1 MTKVI
6 INNFSGGL
14 DNEIRSIKTNTYY
27 DAGGFDT
34 ISQKTKL
41 IPYGESE
48 ADALSSGDITDKRF
62 ANIVRDN
69 NGNLIAIGRNSAG
82 SPTVNNLYSKDSAT
96 NIAST
101 WTSFTSDSGVDV
113 FFPNS
118 LVFYKSATYYI
129 ATTGRVVR
137 KYDGSWSTV
146 GALDFA
152 TSWANILIP
161 KPIVHPQDDILYFG
175 MGQNL
180 AKINNTTYADITSV
194 TVPTTQ
200 YISDFADYDNFLA
213 IATAPTLTGNNS
225 RVYLWDRDT
234 SKTVFQS
241 NIDWGEGS
249 LMIIENLGG
258 TLVGVSISDANY
270 LPGSYYTTNKTKK
283 LTISYLS
290 GNSVYPLEEYIV
302 DSTFSLKNYKSRV
315 GNKLYFGGDNSTSLY
330 CVEKRKDGSIVVS
343 KDRFLNNGTAITT
356 LRGLYIL
363 GDYLFTMFDTAGTSG
378 NVRRTKVTSSYTDTS
393 YLTTTIN
400 PSMNIYDRSKIK
412 TLKSVTLNMVPL
424 PAGASATVEYSV
436 DGASFVE
443 ILSESTDNK
452 ISSQSAAETNGKRF
466 LPGVEYQ
473 FKIKSTGGAEII
485 SLEYE
490 YEINNRLG

>member
-1 MTKVI
+1 MKVI
-6 INNFSGGL
+6 LNDFSAGL
-14 DNEIRSIKTNTYY
+14 DKEVRSIRTNTYY

-34 ISQKTKL
+34 QSQKTKL
-41 IPYGESE
+41 IPFGETE
-48 ADALSSGDITDKRF
+48 AEALTSGDITDKRF
-62 ANIVRDN
+62 ASMVRDS
-69 NGNLIAIGRNSAG
+69 NGNLIAIGRNGSG
-82 SPTVNNLYSKDSAT
+82 SPTVNDLFAKDSAT

-101 WTSFTSDSGVDV
+101 WTAFTSDSGVGV

-118 LVFYKSATYYI
+118 LVFYRSATYYI

-146 GALDFA
+146 GAMDFA
-152 TSWANILIP
+152 TSWANMLIP
-161 KPIVHPQDDILYFG
+161 KPIIHPQDDILYFG
-175 MGQNL
+175 MGQNM
-180 AKINNTTYADITSV
+180 AKINNVTYADITSV

-234 SKTVFQS
+234 SKTTFQS

-249 LMIIENLGG
+249 LMILENLGG
-258 TLVGVSISDANY
+258 TLVGVSITDANY
-270 LPGSYYTTNKTKK
+270 LSGTFYTTNKVKK

-290 GNSVYPLEEYIV
+290 GNQVFPVQEFIV
-302 DSTFSLKNYKSRV
+302 DSTFSLKNFKSRI
-315 GNKLYFGGDNSTSLY
+315 GNKVYFSGDYATSLY
-330 CVEKRKDGSIVVS
+330 CVEKKKDGSIVVS
-343 KDRFLNNGTAITT
+343 KDKFLNNGTSITT
-356 LRGLYIL
+356 LKGLYIL

-400 PSMNIYDRSKIK
+400 PSMNIYDRSKKK
-412 TLKSVTLNMVPL
+412 TLKSVTLTMSPL
-424 PAGASATVEYSV
+424 IAGASATVEYSV
-436 DGASFVE
+436 DGGAYVE
-443 ILSESTDNK
+443 ILTEATDGK
-452 ISSQSAAETNGKRF
+452 IATQTTRETTGKNL
-466 LPGVEYQ
+466 LPGTEYQ
-473 FKIKSTGGAEII
+473 FKIKSTGGAEIV

-490 YEINNRLG
+490 YEVNNTIG